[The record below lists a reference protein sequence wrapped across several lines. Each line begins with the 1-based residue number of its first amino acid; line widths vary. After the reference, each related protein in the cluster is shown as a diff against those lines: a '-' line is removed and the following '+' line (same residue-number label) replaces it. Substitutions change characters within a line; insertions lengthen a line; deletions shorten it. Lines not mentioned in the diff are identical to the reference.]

1 MASTKIAAA
10 QIRAT
15 LGDVTGNLELILEQL
30 HTAAEQGVQLVVFPE
45 AITSGYM
52 FDDPD
57 EARKATISID
67 GPEVAQIAAACGE
80 GLYAV
85 LGILETGPGDAI
97 FNTALL
103 VSGFGVVGVYR
114 KHHLPFLGV
123 DRFVTPGTEATP
135 AVFATAIGHVG
146 LAICYDIRFP
156 ESARALALAGADII
170 AQPAVWPDSADII
183 VKHIVRARAAE
194 NHVFLVPV
202 SRGDV
207 ENGDQYRGNSQI
219 IDPKGN
225 VLTLADKEEILLTA
239 EVDLNT
245 AAEKRMV
252 IRPGE
257 YELSIFTD
265 RRPEL
270 YHTLINPAI
279 AER

>member
-1 MASTKIAAA
+1 MARTKIAAA

-15 LGDVTGNLELILEQL
+15 LGDVPGNLRQILEQV
-30 HTAAEQGVQLVVFPE
+30 HAAAAQGAQLVVFPE

-52 FDDPD
+52 FDDAD
-57 EARKATISID
+57 EARKATISVD
-67 GPEVAQIAAACGE
+67 GPEVDQIAAACGD

-85 LGILETGPGDAI
+85 LGILETGADSKI

-103 VSGFGVVGVYR
+103 ITGTGVVGVYR

-123 DRFVTPGTEATP
+123 DRFVTPGSEASP
-135 AVFATAIGHVG
+135 AVFETAIGRVG

-156 ESARALALAGADII
+156 ESARALALAGADVI

-183 VKHIVRARAAE
+183 VEHIVRVRAAE

-202 SRGDV
+202 SRGDI

-219 IDPKGN
+219 IDPKGK
-225 VLTLADKEEILLTA
+225 VLALAEKEETLLIA
-239 EVDLNT
+239 EVDLGT

-257 YELSIFTD
+257 YELSIFAD

-270 YHTLINPAI
+270 YHTLTTAAA
-279 AER
+279 AEH